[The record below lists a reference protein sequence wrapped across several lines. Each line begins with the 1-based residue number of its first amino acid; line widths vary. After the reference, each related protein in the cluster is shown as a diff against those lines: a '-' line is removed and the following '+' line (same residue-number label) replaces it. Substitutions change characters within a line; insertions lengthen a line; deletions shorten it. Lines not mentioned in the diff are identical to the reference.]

1 MLQGVGSLVIIWDAE
16 DMSIVWVNVGVY
28 VEMKRGTRQ
37 QGNRQNQGNVWVW
50 TDSRCKSC
58 PEIAQRMATRF
69 VAWKFVAQVA
79 LKNDGESD
87 VWFCRCASSS
97 GRNAGGRRLCKICLS
112 SSRIE
117 AGISLSCDRCFV
129 LHSFADAC
137 SMTRM

>member
-1 MLQGVGSLVIIWDAE
+1 
-16 DMSIVWVNVGVY
+16 VNVGGLCRNEKGDQATMYTAKPGV
-28 VEMKRGTRQ
+28 
-37 QGNRQNQGNVWVW
+37 VWIW
-50 TDSRCKSC
+50 TDSRLQSC

-79 LKNDGESD
+79 LKMIDGESD

-129 LHSFADAC
+129 LHSVADAC